1 MVLYYLQKVTGKSDW
16 KVNGTILFESFQWE
30 ISGSRGMS
38 EKGIGHVF
46 PVGTFQTEIHVSFLQ
61 SQL

>member
-1 MVLYYLQKVTGKSDW
+1 MVLYYLQKLTGKSDR

-30 ISGSRGMS
+30 ISGSKGMS
-38 EKGIGHVF
+38 ETGSHVF